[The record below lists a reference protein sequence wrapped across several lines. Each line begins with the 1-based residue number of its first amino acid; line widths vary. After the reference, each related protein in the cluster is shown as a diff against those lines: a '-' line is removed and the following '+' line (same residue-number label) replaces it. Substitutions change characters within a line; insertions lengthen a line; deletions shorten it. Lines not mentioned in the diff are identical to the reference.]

1 MVYSQDIGR
10 FVDKV
15 YSGGTNA
22 NVKIASGESVSE
34 NSFKRYTL
42 LEPLGIGGF
51 GFVVKARSNATNEDV
66 AIKCCYIDDLMPE
79 EEKAE
84 RYDRFKTEARLS
96 KLMGDRSDNVVRV
109 IDSGIMMNETGRL
122 KVPCLIEDY
131 VGGASLDDLI
141 LLRSGSLKAE
151 EIYVLMR
158 QIALGL
164 GEGHKIGVLHRDMKP
179 SNILVDK
186 NQLRV
191 KITDFGISYDKEEQ
205 TERTVITEH
214 FRGTTA
220 YMSKYNDGRIY
231 DVEEDEIRRG
241 DGGKI
246 SCMRDRREVSV
257 GFDNDEQ
264 RYYRRFQ
271 GPQIDIMPLAS
282 IILPELF
289 IGTNI
294 YVGMN
299 TRETCEN
306 IMYKIKY
313 IDMARYK
320 NKSETLR
327 ALKSKALKKLNFIVN
342 KGKPDNI
349 LESYSC
355 VDELLEDL
363 EEFARMEFGGQKS
376 KDEEKAIIRNLLS
389 HTLEK
394 GCRDA
399 SNILIQNYME
409 GTITKD
415 TRNKSR
421 IVLLGRL
428 RPHED
433 YTQKRI
439 EEIFRYTERKIK
451 DINTNIDEISYLN
464 DLWSELSF
472 TGIKPEY
479 EKVIRQLRDK
489 VKRKSSGDTA

>member
-1 MVYSQDIGR
+1 MAYSQDIGR
-10 FVDKV
+10 FVDRI
-15 YSGGTNA
+15 YSGGANA
-22 NVKIASGESVSE
+22 NVRIASGDSVSE

-51 GFVVKARSNATNEDV
+51 GFVMKAKSNATNEDV
-66 AIKCCYIDDLMPE
+66 AIKCCYIDDLMPDE
-79 EEKAE
+79 ERTE

-141 LLRSGSLKAE
+141 LLRSGSLNAE

-158 QIALGL
+158 EIALGL
-164 GEGHKIGVLHRDMKP
+164 GEGHKIGILHRDIKP

-191 KITDFGISYDKEEQ
+191 KITDFGISYDKEEK
-205 TERTVITEH
+205 TERTIVAQN
-214 FRGTTA
+214 FRGTIA
-220 YMSKYNDGRIY
+220 YISKYNDERIY
-231 DVEEDEIRRG
+231 DVEENEVKNG
-241 DGGKI
+241 EGGKKYCI
-246 SCMRDRREVSV
+246 RDRREISV
-257 GFDNDEQ
+257 GFDTTEGKH
-264 RYYRRFQ
+264 YRRFQ

-294 YVGMN
+294 YMGMN
-299 TRETCEN
+299 DRDTYEN
-306 IMYKIKY
+306 ITHKIKF

-320 NKSETLR
+320 DRSETLR
-327 ALKSKALKKLNFIVN
+327 ALKSKALRKLNSIVN
-342 KGKPDNI
+342 KGKADDI

-355 VDELLEDL
+355 ADELLEDL
-363 EEFARMEFGGQKS
+363 ADFARIQFGEQKS

-389 HTLEK
+389 HTLEN
-394 GCRDA
+394 GCREA

-415 TRNKSR
+415 TRNRSR
-421 IVLLGRL
+421 LILLSRL
-428 RPHED
+428 RSQED

-439 EEIFRYTERKIK
+439 EEIFKYTERKVK
-451 DINTNIDEISYLN
+451 DSSTSKDEISYLN
-464 DLWSELSF
+464 DLWSQLSF
-472 TGIKPEY
+472 RGIKPEY
-479 EKVIRQLRDK
+479 EGV
-489 VKRKSSGDTA
+489 VKKLKDRAKRNSGGDTA